1 MSRLLLGIQSVRE
14 AVRAQGD
21 RLERV
26 LVGDPG
32 NERTEA
38 LARFARD
45 RGVSVERRPMVEL
58 DRLAKGGRHQG
69 IMAWAP
75 ELRVGEIDQLV
86 ADAKKPG
93 ALVVILDGVTDPQN
107 FGAVIRSAVALGATG
122 IAWAEHGAAPLSP
135 ATFRASAGAI
145 EHARLYRTRGTLDT
159 VRALGDVGVTTI
171 ALDASG
177 PSELAALDVDG
188 PVALVIGA
196 EDKGPKPAVRK
207 ACTHLARLPMRGP
220 LDSLNASVAGALAV
234 YEVVRKRE
242 IRASSST

>member
-1 MSRLLLGIQSVRE
+1 M
-14 AVRAQGD
+14 
-21 RLERV
+21 
-26 LVGDPG
+26 
-32 NERTEA
+32 
-38 LARFARD
+38 
-45 RGVSVERRPMVEL
+45 
-58 DRLAKGGRHQG
+58 
-69 IMAWAP
+69 P
-75 ELRVGEIDQLV
+75 ELRVGELDQLV
-86 ADAKKPG
+86 ADARKPG

-171 ALDASG
+171 ALDAGG

-188 PVALVIGA
+188 PVALVVGA
-196 EDKGPKPAVRK
+196 EDKGPRPAVRK
-207 ACTHLARLPMRGP
+207 ACSHLARLPMRGP
-220 LDSLNASVAGALAV
+220 IDSLNASVAGALAV

-242 IRASSST
+242 SRTNPTT